1 MTPDARARVAARP
14 RPAVAGADDPVL
26 ISKITVPGM
35 PAWAV
40 RRPQIDEL
48 IAAGARG
55 PLTTV
60 TGPPGAGKTM
70 AIASWAAA
78 RSDPATLVWVT
89 LDDYDNRPKVFWS
102 YVVAA
107 MRQAGIAVPRASAA
121 AGRGPADHTFLLRL
135 ASVLA
140 AQEPPVILVLD
151 DFQLVTE
158 QGTLDDLAYMLR
170 NAAPGLRLV
179 VSSRMDPLLPLHRYR
194 LTGDLTEIRADDLA
208 FDVPESALLM
218 ARQGVTLSADGLER
232 IVGRTEGWAAG
243 IRLAAISL
251 EGHPDPEQF
260 AKEFDSEES
269 AVTSYL
275 VDEVLN
281 AQPACTRDFLLRTS
295 ILNQVN
301 ADLARELSDDERA
314 TDMLPGLAQANAF
327 VRPVGHGWYR
337 YHSLFAAVLRLKLR
351 RECPGQVPE
360 LHRRAAQWYQQ
371 NGSLSE
377 AVRHA
382 GESGDWTF
390 AARIALDELA
400 IGQLIEPRGN
410 RSLAERFRPM
420 PAGSVWIQAHP
431 LLVEA
436 ALELSD
442 ADGVPDGTA
451 LDAAE
456 GILERLPATDEIPA
470 RLAAAQVRL
479 AISRRIGDLD
489 VAAVAVGRAEALLKQ
504 IPGSRLTRYPEIRAQ
519 VLVGRGAVELWSGD
533 LDQAA
538 ATLRS
543 AVVPASAPGGMYELG
558 ECLGHLALVEA
569 LHGQLSHVPELAGQA
584 AGAAENHSDGLAEFV
599 SPAATVALAHVH
611 LERNELRQAHG
622 QLKLADG
629 ALRIVPDK
637 LIGAIACLV
646 AARCQL
652 AEGNTGAASDMLSRA
667 RRGWSPP
674 HWLEH
679 RLMLIQ
685 SRVSA
690 AAGDVKSA
698 VEAAER
704 VEPQYALEAAVALAQ
719 AWLAVG
725 DTQAAG
731 CALAAGIASPGEP
744 PEQARLEGWLVDAR
758 LNYGDG
764 DGVRGRRSLERAL
777 RLGKAERLRLAFAM
791 ERSWIHPVLRR
802 DPELARVYQDLLEP
816 SQMTTI
822 RLPAPR
828 PDPDQPAPIIVEP
841 LSEREREVLRLLSAM
856 LSTAEIGAEMYI
868 SVNTVKTHLRSIYRK
883 LSAARRGEAVRR
895 ARELKLI

>member
-1 MTPDARARVAARP
+1 MTG
-14 RPAVAGADDPVL
+14 AGDPVL
-26 ISKITVPGM
+26 ISKITVPGV

-40 RRPQIDEL
+40 RRPQIDKL
-48 IAAGARG
+48 IAEGARG

-60 TGPPGAGKTM
+60 TGPPGSGKTM

-107 MRQAGIAVPRASAA
+107 MRQAGIAVPRVSPA

-140 AQEPPVILVLD
+140 AQEPPVIVVLD
-151 DFQLVTE
+151 DLHLVTE
-158 QGTLDDLAYMLR
+158 QDTLDDLAYMLR
-170 NAAPGLRLV
+170 NATPGLRLV

-194 LTGDLTEIRADDLA
+194 LTGELTEIRADDLA
-208 FDVPESALLM
+208 FSVPESALLM

-243 IRLAAISL
+243 VRLAAISL
-251 EGHPDPEQF
+251 EGHPDPDQF

-301 ADLARELSDDERA
+301 ADIARELSDDERA

-327 VRPVGHGWYR
+327 IRPVGHGWYR

-360 LHRRAAQWYQQ
+360 LNRRAAQWYQQ

-382 GESGDWTF
+382 GESGDWPF

-410 RSLAERFRPM
+410 RSLAERFRRM
-420 PAGSVWIQAHP
+420 PAGSAWTQAHP

-442 ADGVPDGTA
+442 ADGVPGSTA

-489 VAAVAVGRAEALLKQ
+489 AAAAAVGRAEALLKQ
-504 IPGSRLTRYPEIRAQ
+504 IPGSRLTRLSRDSCAGASRPRSGRTM
-519 VLVGRGAVELWSGD
+519 VGRP
-533 LDQAA
+533 
-538 ATLRS
+538 R
-543 AVVPASAPGGMYELG
+543 PGGRHPPF
-558 ECLGHLALVEA
+558 GHRPRVRFRR
-569 LHGQLSHVPELAGQA
+569 HVRAGRVPGTSRPGGGPA
-584 AGAAENHSDGLAEFV
+584 RAAE
-599 SPAATVALAHVH
+599 P
-611 LERNELRQAHG
+611 
-622 QLKLADG
+622 
-629 ALRIVPDK
+629 
-637 LIGAIACLV
+637 
-646 AARCQL
+646 
-652 AEGNTGAASDMLSRA
+652 
-667 RRGWSPP
+667 RR
-674 HWLEH
+674 
-679 RLMLIQ
+679 
-685 SRVSA
+685 
-690 AAGDVKSA
+690 
-698 VEAAER
+698 
-704 VEPQYALEAAVALAQ
+704 
-719 AWLAVG
+719 
-725 DTQAAG
+725 
-731 CALAAGIASPGEP
+731 
-744 PEQARLEGWLVDAR
+744 
-758 LNYGDG
+758 
-764 DGVRGRRSLERAL
+764 
-777 RLGKAERLRLAFAM
+777 
-791 ERSWIHPVLRR
+791 
-802 DPELARVYQDLLEP
+802 
-816 SQMTTI
+816 
-822 RLPAPR
+822 
-828 PDPDQPAPIIVEP
+828 
-841 LSEREREVLRLLSAM
+841 
-856 LSTAEIGAEMYI
+856 
-868 SVNTVKTHLRSIYRK
+868 
-883 LSAARRGEAVRR
+883 
-895 ARELKLI
+895 